1 VHFESI
7 IDILRRRAQDEPDAV
22 LYRFLDDGGKEV
34 ERVSYGQLE
43 ERARAVAAT
52 LQDMGM
58 RGERCLLVYPPG
70 LELTIG
76 FYGCLF
82 AGAVA
87 VPVYPPDPG
96 RLARTL
102 PRLEAVARD
111 ARARAA
117 LSTAA
122 IVAIGRG
129 ALGTMSEELRSI
141 TWLATDTIARAGA
154 TAWTPIVPGAGDTA
168 FLQYTS
174 GSTAQPRGV
183 IVTHGN
189 LIHNEQLIE
198 HAFGHTRQSIGVGW
212 LPLYHDMGLIG
223 NVIQPLHAG
232 FPCVLM
238 SPMSFLRRP
247 AVWLHAISEYRATT
261 SGGPNFAF
269 DLCVRKIAPEER
281 SRMDLRSWQVAF
293 NGAEPVRSETM
304 RRFADAFAPAGFSE
318 RAFYPC
324 YGLAEATLI
333 ATGGSSGALP
343 VARQVDAQALARDR
357 LHEPADAR
365 ARQLTLVSSGR
376 VLGHQDLAIVAPDTR
391 RECDPDQVGEIWLA
405 GPSIAAGYWGQPE
418 ATAETFGARIGGSPR
433 GPFLRTGDLGAVRDG
448 ELFVTGRL
456 KDLLIL
462 RGKNHYPQDI
472 EQAVERCHAAV
483 RRGGAAAFAV
493 EAEHGDDLVVM
504 AEIDARAAG
513 EQERQDIVRAIRD
526 AIAAEHDL
534 QPAAVALIAAGAL
547 PKTSSGKIQR
557 HACKASYRGGALDA
571 LIHWRMAEAGPE
583 TTEAPAA
590 ENAAENAAGDT
601 AGLAAPPAPAPD
613 CGIDEI
619 AAWLGLRIAQLLRI
633 PGERIDLRTPLAR
646 YGLDSLAVMT
656 LLGEIEEVFAARLT
670 LAALFDAR
678 GIEDLA
684 GAIATARRAG
694 PAETSHPIA
703 ARPERVE
710 AQRRRPL
717 SSAQRR
723 LWVLDRLCPGD
734 AAYHLPVAIRLR
746 GPVDLAALDRSIQR
760 VVQRHEGL
768 RCVFLDEGGE
778 PYQEVRADQPV
789 PFAIQ
794 DLRALP
800 DHPAEQRETLLQEA
814 LRAEA
819 RRPFDLRT
827 GPLVR
832 ALVVRLAADEL
843 VVLLTFH
850 HIVFDGWSVAPLS
863 RELTALYQSE
873 RTGAPIALAP
883 LALQVGDIAAL
894 AQQDAP
900 RLDEQLAYWVAQLDG
915 CPPLL
920 ELPSDRARRG
930 DGTYRRG
937 SRYPLHV
944 PRALVAQLA
953 ALGHRHDA
961 TLFMTMLAAF
971 NAFLYRQCNRQDI
984 VVGAPT
990 AGRTRAGM
998 APLIGFFVNTLVFR
1012 TQVTGS
1018 MTIGDVVTRT
1028 RDVCLG
1034 AYANQDVPFE
1044 VLVEKLSPARELGH
1058 TPLVQTLLVLQPQ
1071 PPLPRFEGVEVSR
1084 QPVHAGGCQFD
1095 LVLELTETAAGLEGW
1110 FELDLD
1116 LFSPETIARL
1126 AGEWLRFLAAFAAGP
1141 ERRVA
1146 ELPVLDPADLHRIV
1160 HDWNRH
1166 GEEFR
1171 TERLVHEWFE
1181 HTVED
1186 HPDALACARGAEHL
1200 TYGQLDDRANRLSRV
1215 IMGLIACSKT

>member
-1 VHFESI
+1 MHFESI
-7 IDILRRRAQDEPDAV
+7 IDILRRRTRDESDTI

-34 ERVSYGQLE
+34 ERVTYGQLE

-52 LQDMGM
+52 LQDMGI

-70 LELTIG
+70 LEFTIG
-76 FYGCLF
+76 FFGCLF
-82 AGAVA
+82 AGAVP

-102 PRLEAVARD
+102 PRLEAVAC
-111 ARARAA
+111 ASRARAA
-117 LSTAA
+117 LSTSA

-141 TWLATDTIARAGA
+141 KWLATDTVARARA
-154 TAWTPIVPGAGDTA
+154 EAWAPVVPGAGDTA

-174 GSTAQPRGV
+174 GSTSQPKGV

-223 NVIQPLHAG
+223 NVIQPLYAG

-238 SPMSFLRRP
+238 SPISFLRRP

-269 DLCVRKIAPEER
+269 DLCVRKIPPEER
-281 SRMDLRSWQVAF
+281 SRMDLRSWRVAF
-293 NGAEPVRSETM
+293 NGAEPVRSDTM

-324 YGLAEATLI
+324 YGMAEATLI
-333 ATGGSSGALP
+333 ATGGISGELP
-343 VARQVDAQALARDR
+343 VARRVDAQALTRDR
-357 LHEPADAR
+357 LHGPADAR

-376 VLGHQDLAIVAPDTR
+376 VLGHQDLAIVDPDTG
-391 RECDPDQVGEIWLA
+391 RECEPGQVGEIWLA
-405 GPSIAAGYWGQPE
+405 GPSIAGGYWGQPE
-418 ATAETFGARIGGSPR
+418 ATAETFGARIVGSPR
-433 GPFLRTGDLGAVRDG
+433 GPFLRTGDLGAVCDG

-483 RRGGAAAFAV
+483 RRGGAAAFAM
-493 EAEHGDDLVVM
+493 EAAQGDELVVM
-504 AEIDARAAG
+504 AEIDALAARA
-513 EQERQDIVRAIRD
+513 QEHQDIVHAIRD
-526 AIAAEHDL
+526 AIAVEHDL
-534 QPAAVALIAAGAL
+534 QPAAVVLIAAGAI

-557 HACKASYRGGALDA
+557 HACKASYRSGTLDA
-571 LIHWRMAEAGPE
+571 LFHWRMAEAGPE
-583 TTEAPAA
+583 SDDASRASEAARDA
-590 ENAAENAAGDT
+590 
-601 AGLAAPPAPAPD
+601 AGLAAPPAPASD
-613 CGIDEI
+613 CGVDEI
-619 AAWLGLRIAQLLRI
+619 AAWLGLCIAQLLRA
-633 PGERIDLRTPLAR
+633 PGERIDIRTPLAR
-646 YGLDSLAVMT
+646 CGLDSLAVMT
-656 LLGEIEEVFAARLT
+656 LLGEIEEVFAAKLT

-694 PAETSHPIA
+694 ETSRPSA
-703 ARPERVE
+703 TRPERVE

-723 LWVLDRLCPGD
+723 LWVLDRLSPGD
-734 AAYHLPVAIRLR
+734 AAHHLPVAIRLR
-746 GPVDLAALDRSIQR
+746 GPVDLTALDRSIQH
-760 VVQRHEGL
+760 VVERHEGL

-789 PFAIQ
+789 PFVAQ
-794 DLRALP
+794 DLQE
-800 DHPAEQRETLLQEA
+800 HPAERREALLQEM

-850 HIVFDGWSVAPLS
+850 HIVFDGWSVGPLS
-863 RELTALYQSE
+863 RELTSLYRSA
-873 RTGAPIALAP
+873 RTGAPLALAP

-920 ELPSDRARRG
+920 ELPSDLPRRG
-930 DGTYRRG
+930 DGAYRRG

-944 PRALVAQLA
+944 PHALVAQLR

-961 TLFMTMLAAF
+961 TLFMTLLAAF

-990 AGRTRAGM
+990 AGRIRAGM
-998 APLIGFFVNTLVFR
+998 TPLIGFFVNTLVFR
-1012 TQVTGS
+1012 TPVTGS
-1018 MTIGDVVTRT
+1018 MTVGDVVART

-1044 VLVEKLSPARELGH
+1044 ILVEKLSPARELGH
-1058 TPLVQTLLVLQPQ
+1058 TPLVQTLLVLQPP
-1071 PPLPRFEGVEVSR
+1071 PPLPSFEGVEVSR

-1110 FELDLD
+1110 FEFDLD
-1116 LFSPETIARL
+1116 LFSPETIVRL
-1126 AGEWLRFLAAFAAGP
+1126 AGEWLRFLTAFAVGP
-1141 ERRVA
+1141 ERCIA
-1146 ELPVLDPADLHRIV
+1146 ELPVLDSAELHRIL

-1181 HTVED
+1181 HTVEE
-1186 HPDALACARGAEHL
+1186 HPDALACARGAELL
-1200 TYGQLDDRANRLSRV
+1200 TYGQLDDRASRLSRV